1 MLYTIAEANRCHAK
15 HLAMYPTPKGARH
28 MNHIRD
34 GDIYKVITL
43 HGKTF
48 EIRYGYYEEFEKEFG
63 EPIPIYPD
71 FLKFP
76 SYTDNGSP
84 FVTQMQ
90 DICQHGE
97 SRFREG
103 FCADCQYY
111 QHGDDMIGICTHP
124 ANQRKNE

>member
-1 MLYTIAEANRCHAK
+1 MD
-15 HLAMYPTPKGARH
+15 PTPKGARH

-71 FLKFP
+71 FSVCPQFTKEGF
-76 SYTDNGSP
+76 P

-90 DICQHGE
+90 DACEHFYGDPHARE
-97 SRFREG
+97 CYACHHFR
-103 FCADCQYY
+103 
-111 QHGDDMIGICTHP
+111 HGDELIGICTCKSKREIP
-124 ANQRKNE
+124 TT